1 MAITCT
7 YFRFRELPEPRDK
20 GILMKLD
27 TAYKSILDNLNTPIC
42 VCNPAKDIV
51 YLNPAAEKMTGWPL
65 PEALTKKCFELFGG
79 ENQICE
85 GACPADKINFREG
98 TCLQYKGNFKTRSG
112 TLKPFKAVI
121 SPIYEDDNLVARIVE
136 IQAIYDSEALDH
148 EEITTLQALKNEIK
162 ERRRAEE
169 ALWKSEER
177 YRSLSD
183 ATFEAIFIS
192 ENGIC
197 IETNQRAT
205 EMFGYRYDELIG
217 IFGTDV
223 IAAESKELV
232 KHNML
237 SGYEEPYEVLARRK
251 DGSTFHAEIRGK
263 MMEYKGRRVRV
274 TVVHD
279 IDKRKKAEEASRQSE
294 KTLKAILAASP
305 AGIGL
310 VRNRVL
316 GWANNA
322 MYHMVGY
329 PLGSLLGKNVRVLY
343 PNDEILAQANRELY
357 RGIKETGTGE
367 TETRW
372 VKQDGSII
380 RSYLQSSPLDPSDP
394 EKGVIAAAVNIT
406 DQKRAEEHIH
416 SLTQQLM
423 KTQENERRVLSREL
437 HDSVAQDLSTAKIY
451 CDLLLDHPMK
461 SAYPEIKEKIS
472 DISASLQNSIRA
484 IRNMAYYL
492 RPSCLD
498 DMGIVEAVSQY
509 CSDFSINNTLN
520 INFRAIGMENV
531 RLDFDTEINLYRLIQ
546 EGLNNIKKH
555 AEAQRSTI
563 RLLAAFPWIILRIED
578 DGLGFNVKQ
587 RMAVAQQEKR
597 MGLRSM
603 EERVD
608 LLGGKMKIH
617 SRVKEGTKIF
627 IEVPYRTKNDRN
639 VFEN

>member
-1 MAITCT
+1 M
-7 YFRFRELPEPRDK
+7 ELDQ
-20 GILMKLD
+20 
-27 TAYKSILDNLNTPIC
+27 AYKSILDNIDTPIFL
-42 VCNPAKDIV
+42 CNPATDIL
-51 YLNPAAEKMTGWPL
+51 YINPAAERLTGWSL
-65 PEALTKKCFELFGG
+65 HEAVSKKCDEIFGG
-79 ENQICE
+79 DEQICE
-85 GACPADKINFREG
+85 AACPADGFNPGRG
-98 TCLQYKGNFKTRSG
+98 SRLQHQGNLQTRAGESIH
-112 TLKPFKAVI
+112 FKALI
-121 SPIYEDDNLVARIVE
+121 TPIYREDHLVARVVE
-136 IQAIYDSEALDH
+136 MQAINDVEAPEPDG
-148 EEITTLQALKNEIK
+148 ITTRQALKKEIK
-162 ERRRAEE
+162 ERWRAED
-169 ALWKSEER
+169 ALWKSDER
-177 YRSLSD
+177 YRALSD

-205 EMFGYRYDELIG
+205 EMFGYAYDELIG

-223 IAAESKELV
+223 IAPESKDLV

-237 SGYEEPYEVLARRK
+237 SGYEGLYEVVAMRK
-251 DGSTFHAEIRGK
+251 DRSTFHAEIRGK
-263 MMEYKGRRVRV
+263 MMEYKGRKVRV

-279 IDKRKKAEEASRQSE
+279 IDKRKRAEEASRHSE

-329 PLGSLLGKNVRVLY
+329 PAGSLLGKNVRVLY
-343 PNDEILAQANRELY
+343 PDDEIFAQANRKLY
-357 RGIKETGTGE
+357 RGIKATGTGE

-380 RSYLQSSPLDPSDP
+380 RCYLQSSPLDPSDP
-394 EKGVIAAAVNIT
+394 EKGIITAAINIT

-416 SLTQQLM
+416 SLTHQLM
-423 KTQENERRVLSREL
+423 KTQENERRLLSREL

-451 CDLLLDHPMK
+451 CDLLMDHPLK
-461 SAYPEIKEKIS
+461 SAYPETTDKIS
-472 DISASLQNSIRA
+472 DISAALQNSIRT

-509 CSDFSINNTLN
+509 CSDFSRNNGLE
-520 INFRAIGMENV
+520 INFRAIGMENL

-578 DGLGFNVKQ
+578 DGRGFNLRQ

-608 LLGGKMKIH
+608 LLGGKMKIY
-617 SRVKEGTKIF
+617 SRAKEGTKIF
-627 IEVPYRTKNDRN
+627 IEVPYRTTNDGN